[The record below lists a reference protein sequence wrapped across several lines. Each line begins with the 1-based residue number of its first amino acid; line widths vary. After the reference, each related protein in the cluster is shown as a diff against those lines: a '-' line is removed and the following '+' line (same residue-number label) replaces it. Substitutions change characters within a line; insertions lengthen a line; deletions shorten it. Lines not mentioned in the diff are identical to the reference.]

1 MPAAKLTA
9 LVDLDGTLT
18 DPYPGI
24 SASILYALESSNR
37 PAADEL
43 ALRAAIGPPLEG
55 SFAAML
61 DGDPDPGED
70 RRSAIIA
77 SGSARSA
84 STRTPSSTAFP
95 RRCRRLRDA
104 GVQMF
109 LASSK
114 PRVFCETNPR
124 PFRPGRFFAAVHG
137 SELDGRHS
145 DKSEL
150 IGHILS
156 TEAIDPE
163 RLCHDRGSALRYRRR
178 AVEPDQGGGGRLGLW
193 HDGRV
198 RGLPAGR
205 DRAAGRRSARRRCC
219 GLLQR
224 RRAETMTI
232 RTVHVVISGLV
243 QGVGYRAWVEREATD
258 RRLSGW
264 VRNRRGGDVEAVL
277 SGEAADVAAMLAACS
292 AGPAHGPRQRC

>member
-1 MPAAKLTA
+1 MTAAKLTA

-24 SASILYALESSNR
+24 SASILYALEKLDR

-61 DGDPDPGED
+61 DGD
-70 RRSAIIA
+70 AILAKVALGHYRKRFGTIGLYENTVFDGIPEA
-77 SGSARSA
+77 LAD
-84 STRTPSSTAFP
+84 
-95 RRCRRLRDA
+95 LRDS

-114 PRVFCETNPR
+114 PRMFCERILDHFDLT
-124 PFRPGRFFAAVHG
+124 RFFAVVHG

-156 TEAIDPE
+156 VEAIDPE
-163 RLCHDRGSALRYRRR
+163 RCVMIG
-178 AVEPDQGGGGRLGLW
+178 
-193 HDGRV
+193 
-198 RGLPAGR
+198 
-205 DRAAGRRSARRRCC
+205 
-219 GLLQR
+219 
-224 RRAETMTI
+224 
-232 RTVHVVISGLV
+232 
-243 QGVGYRAWVEREATD
+243 D
-258 RRLSGW
+258 RRYDIEGARSNGIKVAAVGW
-264 VRNRRGGDVEAVL
+264 GYGTGEEFDLFPPDVIVPEVADLAPAVL
-277 SGEAADVAAMLAACS
+277 RLLG
-292 AGPAHGPRQRC
+292 

>member
-1 MPAAKLTA
+1 MTAAKLTA

-24 SASILYALESSNR
+24 SASILYALEKLDR

-61 DGDPDPGED
+61 DGD
-70 RRSAIIA
+70 AILAKVALGHYRERFGTIGLYENTVFDGIPEA
-77 SGSARSA
+77 LAD
-84 STRTPSSTAFP
+84 
-95 RRCRRLRDA
+95 LRDS

-114 PRVFCETNPR
+114 PRVFCERILDHFDLT
-124 PFRPGRFFAAVHG
+124 RFFAVVHG

-156 TEAIDPE
+156 VEAIDPE
-163 RLCHDRGSALRYRRR
+163 RCVMIG
-178 AVEPDQGGGGRLGLW
+178 
-193 HDGRV
+193 
-198 RGLPAGR
+198 
-205 DRAAGRRSARRRCC
+205 
-219 GLLQR
+219 
-224 RRAETMTI
+224 
-232 RTVHVVISGLV
+232 
-243 QGVGYRAWVEREATD
+243 D
-258 RRLSGW
+258 RRYDIEGARSNGIKVAAVGW
-264 VRNRRGGDVEAVL
+264 GYGTGEEFDLFPPDVIVPEVTDLAPAVL
-277 SGEAADVAAMLAACS
+277 RLLG
-292 AGPAHGPRQRC
+292 

>member
-24 SASILYALESSNR
+24 SASILYALERLNR

-61 DGDPDPGED
+61 DGDPVLAKQALGHYRERFGTVGLYENAVFDGIPE
-70 RRSAIIA
+70 ALA
-77 SGSARSA
+77 A
-84 STRTPSSTAFP
+84 
-95 RRCRRLRDA
+95 LRDA
-104 GVQMF
+104 GVEMF

-114 PRVFCETNPR
+114 PRIFCETIIEH
-124 PFRPGRFFAAVHG
+124 FDLGRFFASVHG

-156 TEAIDPE
+156 TEAIDP
-163 RLCHDRGSALRYRRR
+163 
-178 AVEPDQGGGGRLGLW
+178 GRCVMIG
-193 HDGRV
+193 
-198 RGLPAGR
+198 
-205 DRAAGRRSARRRCC
+205 
-219 GLLQR
+219 
-224 RRAETMTI
+224 
-232 RTVHVVISGLV
+232 
-243 QGVGYRAWVEREATD
+243 D
-258 RRLSGW
+258 RRYDIEGARSNRVKVAAVGW
-264 VRNRRGGDVEAVL
+264 GYGTMAEFEAFPPDVIVPRVAGMEGAVL
-277 SGEAADVAAMLAACS
+277 DLLNGGMLR
-292 AGPAHGPRQRC
+292 P